1 MISILYKA
9 DPKPDPDFQ
18 NQQTP
23 SLQKKN
29 GPYAK
34 LIFDGILYKADPD
47 PHPDLQKS

>member
-1 MISILYKA
+1 MISIIYKA
-9 DPKPDPDFQ
+9 DPKPVPDLQ

-29 GPYAK
+29 GHYAK

-47 PHPDLQKS
+47 PHQDLQES